1 MSQTGNQRVAAFPPF
16 VRGKD
21 AECHPFEALRYIGA
35 DVSGSDKKRYEAIVA
50 RYPSLLIWPGSN
62 KQVTV
67 VCKVNRNFVQIS
79 RQELDVYKSSLNVAH
94 IFQNV
99 LQKILMRLIVQ
110 DYYCNK

>member
-1 MSQTGNQRVAAFPPF
+1 MSQTGSQRLAAFPPL

-21 AECHPFEALRYIGA
+21 AECHPFKALRYIGA

-94 IFQNV
+94 IFSKC
-99 LQKILMRLIVQ
+99 LTKDFDEIDSARLLL
-110 DYYCNK
+110 